1 LSGILLAGGCLTDL
15 RRGRAFGRKAQ
26 VATAVGKRAD
36 ARIDARTNRSANR
49 GAPHEES
56 AIMTDAPQALLDAP
70 RAAPGDDIYDIT
82 IIGAGPTGL
91 FAAFYAGLR
100 GARTQI
106 IDALEEPGGALTAIY
121 PEKYIY
127 DVIGFPRVLAK
138 DFVAHC
144 DIQARQ
150 ADPTVRLKEQVLE
163 LEVLPDGV
171 IRLGTTR
178 GDRWSRTVI
187 VCAGVGAFEPKR
199 LDLPGI
205 RELEGRGVHYF
216 AKRVED
222 FRDKNVVIVGGGD
235 SAVDWAVMLEPVAS
249 QVTLIHRSKFR
260 AHEATVRQLEE
271 STVDMNYP
279 GYEITAVHQSE
290 DARLSGITFKNAA
303 GEERTIPADD
313 LIVAIGFVADLGPM
327 KTWGFELQRNQIVVD
342 KITMETRIPG
352 VYAAGDVVYYPAKFK
367 LIVTGAAEAVT
378 AVNHAVTYIDPKA
391 RLDPGHSTNIMEKRE
406 KASAAA
412 AAEG

>member
-1 LSGILLAGGCLTDL
+1 MS
-15 RRGRAFGRKAQ
+15 
-26 VATAVGKRAD
+26 
-36 ARIDARTNRSANR
+36 
-49 GAPHEES
+49 
-56 AIMTDAPQALLDAP
+56 DAPSAVLDPP
-70 RAAPGDDIYDIT
+70 RQIPGDDIFDIT
-82 IIGAGPTGL
+82 IIGAGPTGQ

-100 GARTQI
+100 GARTQV

-150 ADPTVRLKEQVLE
+150 GEPTIRLNEQVLE
-163 LEVLPDGV
+163 LEVLADGL

-199 LDLPGI
+199 LTVPGL
-205 RELEGRGVHYF
+205 RELEGKGVHYF

-222 FRDKNVVIVGGGD
+222 FRDKHVVIVGGGD
-235 SAVDWAVMLEPVAS
+235 SAVDWAVTLEPVAT

-271 STVDMNYP
+271 STVDVNYP
-279 GYEITAVHQSE
+279 GCEITSIHTGDDE
-290 DARLSGITFKNAA
+290 RLSAVTFKDAT
-303 GEERTIPADD
+303 GEARTIPADD

-327 KTWGFELQRNQIVVD
+327 KSWGFELQRTQIVAD
-342 KITMETRIPG
+342 KTTMETGIPG
-352 VYAAGDVVYYPAKFK
+352 VYAAGDVVTYPAKFK

-378 AVNHAVTYIDPKA
+378 AVNHAVTFYDPKA
-391 RLDPGHSTNIMEKRE
+391 RLDAGHSTNIMEKRE
-406 KASAAA
+406 KAEAGAGV
-412 AAEG
+412 ED

>member
-1 LSGILLAGGCLTDL
+1 MSDAT
-15 RRGRAFGRKAQ
+15 RA
-26 VATAVGKRAD
+26 V
-36 ARIDARTNRSANR
+36 I
-49 GAPHEES
+49 
-56 AIMTDAPQALLDAP
+56 DAP
-70 RAAPGDDIYDIT
+70 RAIPGDDIYDIT
-82 IIGAGPTGL
+82 IIGAGPTGQ

-100 GARTQI
+100 GARTQV

-150 ADPTVRLKEQVLE
+150 ADPTIRLKEQVLE
-163 LEVLPDGV
+163 LDVLPDGL
-171 IRLGTTR
+171 IRLGTTK

-199 LDLPGI
+199 LDVPGL
-205 RELEGRGVHYF
+205 RELEGKGVHYF
-216 AKRVED
+216 AKHVED
-222 FRDKNVVIVGGGD
+222 FRDHHVVIVGGGD
-235 SAVDWAVMLEPVAS
+235 SAVDWAVTLEPIAT

-260 AHEATVRQLEE
+260 AHEATVRQLES
-271 STVDMNYP
+271 STVDVNYP
-279 GYEITAVHQSE
+279 GCEIVSILE
-290 DARLSGITFKNAA
+290 GDDGRLKGITFKAA
-303 GEERTIPADD
+303 GGEERSIPADD

-327 KTWGFELQRNQIVVD
+327 KRWGFTLQRNQIVVD
-342 KITMETRIPG
+342 KTTMETGIPG
-352 VYAAGDVVYYPAKFK
+352 VYAAGDVVAYPAKFK

-378 AVNHAVTYIDPKA
+378 AVNHAVTFYDPKA

-406 KASAAA
+406 KAESSMA
-412 AAEG
+412 AAED